1 MNGITKEM
9 KDIARKEVEKRR
21 KEEKEKLKVKIA
33 EERKIINAKYDTFI
47 KQINALQ
54 TINNNSKYI
63 HFKSIYNQK
72 GDNY

>member
-47 KQINALQ
+47 KQINAL
-54 TINNNSKYI
+54 
-63 HFKSIYNQK
+63 
-72 GDNY
+72 